1 MSYVEPM
8 PAEHRPT
15 AEDRLSAIRLALT
28 GLAIGKDIGDVVLEL
43 APLHPEHNT
52 FPAEVLL
59 ELAADALEISGTNR
73 DNPVEYEGIRERFLP
88 EFEFR
93 GRTEHHKSHYALRA
107 AALTRAGVT
116 PDLLA
121 EVSWW
126 RTNDLW
132 IWSWY
137 ALVIFARVAAERT
150 GDDIASVCRRIATR
164 HGVSLDQPRTH

>member
-1 MSYVEPM
+1 M
-8 PAEHRPT
+8 PRKHRPT
-15 AEDRLSAIRLALT
+15 ANDRLVVIRRALT
-28 GLAIGKDIGDVVLEL
+28 GLAGGKDIHDVAVDL
-43 APLHPEHNT
+43 APLHPEHDT

-59 ELAADALEISGTNR
+59 ELAADALEISEASR
-73 DNPVEYEGIRERFLP
+73 HDPVQYDRIRERFLV
-88 EFEFR
+88 EHEFR

-107 AALTRAGVT
+107 AAMIRAGVA

-137 ALVIFARVAAERT
+137 ALVIFARIASERT
-150 GDDIASVCRRIATR
+150 GDDISIVCAAIGAR
-164 HGVSLDQPRTH
+164 HGVTLRPD